1 MKFIELENGNWIN
14 PDFIEEI
21 YKLNQLDTHWQAGTN
36 HGEAVD
42 ITDTDRVRII
52 KAVGLVNINKNEND
66 EQGD

>member
-1 MKFIELENGNWIN
+1 MKLIELENGNWIN

-21 YKLNQLDTHWQAGTN
+21 YKINQLDTHWQAGMN

-52 KAVGLVNINKNEND
+52 KAVGFLNINNNEND